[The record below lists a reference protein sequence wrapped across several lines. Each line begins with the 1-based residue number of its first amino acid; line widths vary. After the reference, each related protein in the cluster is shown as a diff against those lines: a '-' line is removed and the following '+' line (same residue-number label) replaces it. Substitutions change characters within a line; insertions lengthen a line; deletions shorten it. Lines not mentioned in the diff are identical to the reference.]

1 MSDFEFQSEEI
12 SFEELNRKSK
22 TSKLQARRKPTM
34 KQDSE
39 ESLKEEY
46 RNDVMEDPEL
56 AKNSVFTGLVV
67 SKGRTH
73 YPIVQAFLMQ
83 GDFTVFITMDE
94 D

>member
-1 MSDFEFQSEEI
+1 MKPDSDQ
-12 SFEELNRKSK
+12 
-22 TSKLQARRKPTM
+22 
-34 KQDSE
+34 
-39 ESLKEEY
+39 SLKEEY
-46 RNDVMEDPEL
+46 RNDMMEDPEL